1 MKIKGRIA
9 FIDFGMK
16 RIGIAL
22 SDERQTIA
30 LPYIQVEGGKKAVEN
45 VIKAL
50 QPKMKE
56 LLKILVGNPLS
67 LKGEESSM
75 GKVVFQFAKA
85 LEEKSKIEV
94 ELFDERLSSKQA
106 ERILSDELGLSRK
119 ERVKSLDM
127 SAACLLLQSYL
138 DKNNFDIDKK

>member
-1 MKIKGRIA
+1 MKKKGRIA
-9 FIDFGMK
+9 AIDFGMK

-22 SDERQTIA
+22 SDEGQKIA
-30 LPYIQVEGGKKAVEN
+30 LPYLQVEGGKKAIDH

-50 QPKMKE
+50 QPKIQE
-56 LLKILVGNPLS
+56 IVKILVGNPLS

-75 GKVVFQFAKA
+75 GKIVLQFAKE
-85 LEEKSKIEV
+85 LEKKAKIEV

-106 ERILSDELGLSRK
+106 EKMLSCELGLSRK